1 MQIND
6 CHYRH
11 HPLYCCNDNYCC
23 DNILKGK
30 KTMFMSDVSVIVR
43 KMRLIAEANLGKYDI
58 GFPEQ
63 LVIMYLG
70 ARGASNQTAIADRL
84 EIDKGSITKTTS
96 KLEAKGLIIRK
107 ANPNNRRE
115 NRIELSPAGQEIL
128 QVMRSAHEELNEAM
142 FAGLSKEEINATS
155 HVLSIIADNLVRAEQ
170 DKAKQN

>member
-1 MQIND
+1 
-6 CHYRH
+6 
-11 HPLYCCNDNYCC
+11 
-23 DNILKGK
+23 
-30 KTMFMSDVSVIVR
+30 MFMSDVSVIVR

-63 LVIMYLG
+63 LIIMYLG

-96 KLEAKGLIIRK
+96 KLESKGLIIRE

-128 QVMRSAHEELNEAM
+128 QVMRSANEELNEVM
-142 FAGLSKEEINATS
+142 FAGLSKEEVDETCR
-155 HVLSIIADNLVRAEQ
+155 VLSVIANNLVQAEQ
-170 DKAKQN
+170 EKAEQEKRS